1 MNTKRTLAKT
11 FMEKVAVDQEARQW
25 EELMVRLLSKLE
37 LSAEEKDRAAD
48 HYDTLSK
55 QVARK
60 LGVGE
65 TDVHIVVQGSMR
77 TQTTVA
83 PRGREKFDLD
93 IVVKLD
99 GERFIGIDPDEFFAD
114 FGDALRGLNDAAGEP
129 KPKPRCWRLQYPNEP
144 FYFDVTPALPG
155 SFDITGTD
163 LRVRDPDTGWSP
175 SNPEDFANWFCDA
188 AEQKF
193 EFQVL
198 LKRAFDARHQ
208 IDEVPSEP
216 IPVDDILRRTVQLI
230 KLHRD
235 LMYFGASDEVKEGK
249 PISVILVTLAT
260 WAYKDVY
267 QMRHMYSN
275 AIEVLLD
282 VVERIPD
289 YIGFDGQAYTV
300 SNPMHIEENFA
311 ERWSEDDGLRAGA
324 FFRWHAKLK
333 SDLVALF
340 ADSYSRSNEARIRE
354 IFGQH
359 GVDAWKASIAPAP
372 VGLLN
377 SLMKT
382 VPGGER
388 REPVAPVPIGSKKTT
403 LA

>member
-1 MNTKRTLAKT
+1 MNSKRTLAKA
-11 FMEKVAVDQEARQW
+11 FMEKAAVDQEARQW
-25 EELMVRLLSKLE
+25 EELMVQLLSKLE
-37 LSAEEKDRAAD
+37 LSEEERERAAG
-48 HYDTLSK
+48 HYDALAK

-99 GERFIGIDPDEFFAD
+99 GDRFIGIDPDEFFKE
-114 FGDALRGLNDAAGEP
+114 FGDSLRGLNDAAGDP

-193 EFQVL
+193 EFQQL
-198 LKRAFDARHQ
+198 LKKALEARQQ
-208 IDEVPSEP
+208 IDEMPSDRVA
-216 IPVDDILRRTVQLI
+216 IDDILRRTVQLI

-235 LMYFGASDEVKEGK
+235 LMYYGASDAVKEGK

-260 WAYKDVY
+260 WAYNDVY
-267 QMRHMYSN
+267 QDRHIYSN

-282 VVERIPD
+282 VVERMPEYIEFDDEVHTVRNPKHPD
-289 YIGFDGQAYTV
+289 
-300 SNPMHIEENFA
+300 ENFA
-311 ERWSEDDGLRAGA
+311 ERWNGDDGLRASA
-324 FFRWHAKLK
+324 FYRWHEKLQ

-340 ADSYSRSNEARIRE
+340 SDSYSRSTEERIRK
-354 IFGQH
+354 IFGQD
-359 GVDAWKASIAPAP
+359 GVDAWKASIAPSP
-372 VGLLN
+372 FGLLQ
-377 SLMKT
+377 SFLKST
-382 VPGGER
+382 PGGER
-388 REPVAPVPIGSKKTT
+388 RDPVAPVPSGSKKTT

>member
-1 MNTKRTLAKT
+1 MDSKRTLAKA
-11 FMEKVAVDQEARQW
+11 FMEKVAADQEARQW
-25 EELMVRLLSKLE
+25 EELMVQLLSKLE
-37 LSAEEKDRAAD
+37 LSEEERGRASG
-48 HYDTLSK
+48 HYDTLAK

-93 IVVKLD
+93 IVVKMD
-99 GERFIGIDPDEFFAD
+99 GDRFIGIDPDEFFKE
-114 FGDALRGLNDAAGEP
+114 FGDSLRGLNNAAGDP

-175 SNPEDFANWFCDA
+175 SNPEDFADWFCDA

-193 EFQVL
+193 EFQQL
-198 LKRAFDARHQ
+198 LKKALEARQQ
-208 IDEVPSEP
+208 IDEMPSD
-216 IPVDDILRRTVQLI
+216 PVAIDDILRRTVQLI

-235 LMYFGASDEVKEGK
+235 LMYHGASDAAREGK

-260 WAYKDVY
+260 WAYNDVY
-267 QMRHMYSN
+267 QDRHLYSN

-282 VVERIPD
+282 VVERMPE
-289 YIGFDGQAYTV
+289 YIEFDDGVYTV
-300 SNPMHIEENFA
+300 RNPKHPDENFA
-311 ERWSEDDGLRAGA
+311 ERWNGDDGLRASA
-324 FFRWHAKLK
+324 FYRWHEKLQ
-333 SDLVALF
+333 SDLASLF
-340 ADSYSRSNEARIRE
+340 SDSYSRGTEERIRK

-359 GVDAWKASIAPAP
+359 GVDAWKASIAPATS
-372 VGLLN
+372 GLLN
-377 SLMKT
+377 SLMKS

-388 REPVAPVPIGSKKTT
+388 RDPVTPVPPGSRKDT